1 MQEHILIVKPFYIL
15 HGKFGILAQDTNF
28 LRNRFLVL
36 IEVSQSSKH
45 KIIQSINKPKMAYSR
60 DFPKMGRQQCGIMD

>member
-28 LRNRFLVL
+28 LRNRFSVL

-45 KIIQSINKPKMAYSR
+45 TIVQSIKNVSTYLNVS
-60 DFPKMGRQQCGIMD
+60 FGNF